1 LGLEESKRR
10 ATELV
15 ESAVE
20 SLKPYGPEADPLR
33 EIARFIIARE
43 N

>member
-10 ATELV
+10 AKELV
-15 ESAVE
+15 ELAIDALS
-20 SLKPYGPEADPLR
+20 PFGPRADSLR

-43 N
+43 Y